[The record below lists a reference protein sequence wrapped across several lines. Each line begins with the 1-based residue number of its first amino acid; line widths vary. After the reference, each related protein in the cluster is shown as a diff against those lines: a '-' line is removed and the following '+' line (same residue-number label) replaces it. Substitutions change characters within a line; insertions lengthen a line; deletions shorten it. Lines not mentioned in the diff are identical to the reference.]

1 MTNKQL
7 MKLGPTCL
15 QVIIGLLMTGFTLTS
30 WADLQL
36 PILKSGTVTYSNVTV
51 FKQTEQEIH
60 ISHSQGLVNIKIS
73 TLDDAALR
81 ALGLKEEEKPSASG
95 TILAQARGVTE
106 TVDQLKSSLSGTN
119 RMSFSEM
126 VAKLK
131 ETSGVEITPAI
142 MQGTLA
148 GVVVLYLFFCY
159 CLKLICRNAGARPGL
174 LIWLPILQMFPLL
187 RAAKMSGW
195 CFLLFL
201 IPLVNFF
208 AQIWWSFRIAKA
220 CGKGALTGF
229 LLILPGINLLA
240 FLYLAF
246 SKGQSE
252 ESDPVQPV
260 RFEGMSNA

>member
-1 MTNKQL
+1 MTNKRL
-7 MKLGPTCL
+7 MKLGLTCL
-15 QVIIGLLMTGFTLTS
+15 QLITGLLMLGFSLTS
-30 WADLQL
+30 RADLQL
-36 PILKSGTVTYSNVTV
+36 PILKSGTVIYSNVTV
-51 FKQTEQEIH
+51 YSQTDHELY
-60 ISHSQGLVNIKIS
+60 ISHAQGLGNVKIS
-73 TLDDAALR
+73 TLDDDSLR
-81 ALGLKEEEKPSASG
+81 ALGLKDEEKPSASG
-95 TILAQARGVTE
+95 TIMAKARGVTE
-106 TVDQLKSSLSGTN
+106 TVDQLKTSLSGTN
-119 RMSFSEM
+119 RMSLSEM

-131 ETSGVEITPAI
+131 ASSGVEVTPAI
-142 MQGTLA
+142 MQGALA

-174 LIWLPILQMFPLL
+174 LIWLPILQIFPLL

-252 ESDPVQPV
+252 EPIAAAPV
-260 RFEGMSNA
+260 RFEGLSNA